1 MSVAESTSSFL
12 LSLTIIDFI
21 LATLTICG
29 NLLLL
34 ITILFDPLR
43 CLRTP
48 TTYFIANLAFSDL
61 LIGLLIG
68 YGRAVVEYLQ
78 YVHEAEPKWIATVI
92 NVGGG
97 ATLFSEIWT
106 VIAMSLDRY
115 LAVTDPLHYSEKV
128 TAHRV
133 VLCIL
138 LS

>member
-34 ITILFDPLR
+34 ITILFDPLQ

-48 TTYFIANLAFSDL
+48 ATYFIDNLAFSGL

-78 YVHEAEPKWIATVI
+78 YVDEAEPKWIAVVI
-92 NVGGG
+92 NIGGG
-97 ATLFSEIWT
+97 ANF
-106 VIAMSLDRY
+106 
-115 LAVTDPLHYSEKV
+115 LAGYGQL
-128 TAHRV
+128 
-133 VLCIL
+133 
-138 LS
+138 